1 LADKS
6 LWLLLLSNAERGKHE
21 KQPNNNRSEYICPVL
36 FEGRSG
42 RNFDQREADMLCR
55 WCGTD
60 MPDGSRFC
68 LKCGQK
74 TDVAAIKALA
84 AATPSQLSC
93 VTCGASLPPTAAFC
107 LKCGKPAPSTGNL
120 EALATVLAE
129 CMAFLRA
136 RRQRRILVWAFV
148 LVLLGAVL
156 WAVTGESPAAQ
167 EVQEFVHWS
176 QAQTVVDA
184 SVSVNPRSFSSHE
197 FTVPPGALDVT
208 VTGEF
213 SASPVGPRHGKG
225 NGNESGK
232 DADNGI
238 EAYVLTNPAFAVWS
252 TGYSTATIYQSNSTT
267 GAVID
272 ASLPGAGVYDLVFSN
287 RTSPYPKTVHAT
299 LLLRYKSGW
308 PNAILRLKER
318 LWNLIGL

>member
-1 LADKS
+1 
-6 LWLLLLSNAERGKHE
+6 
-21 KQPNNNRSEYICPVL
+21 
-36 FEGRSG
+36 
-42 RNFDQREADMLCR
+42 MLCR

-60 MPDGSRFC
+60 MPDGSQFC

-74 TDVAAIKALA
+74 TDGAAIKALP

-93 VTCGASLPPTAAFC
+93 VSCGTSLAPTAAFC
-107 LKCGKPAPSTGNL
+107 LKCGRPAPSTGNL

-136 RRQRRILVWAFV
+136 RRQRRILVWSFL

-156 WAVTGESPAAQ
+156 WAVTGESPAAR

-176 QAQTVVDA
+176 QAQTIVDA

-213 SASPVGPRHGKG
+213 SASPECKGPRQWDRSLCADQPCLCGVEHWLLHGDHLPNQFDKRRRDRCFPPRCRSLR
-225 NGNESGK
+225 SGVQQQ
-232 DADNGI
+232 D
-238 EAYVLTNPAFAVWS
+238 V
-252 TGYSTATIYQSNSTT
+252 
-267 GAVID
+267 
-272 ASLPGAGVYDLVFSN
+272 
-287 RTSPYPKTVHAT
+287 TV
-299 LLLRYKSGW
+299 S
-308 PNAILRLKER
+308 
-318 LWNLIGL
+318 

>member
-1 LADKS
+1 
-6 LWLLLLSNAERGKHE
+6 
-21 KQPNNNRSEYICPVL
+21 
-36 FEGRSG
+36 
-42 RNFDQREADMLCR
+42 MLCR

-74 TDVAAIKALA
+74 TDVAAIKALP
-84 AATPSQLSC
+84 AATPSQLEC
-93 VTCGASLPPTAAFC
+93 VICGASLPPAAAFC

-120 EALATVLAE
+120 EALATVLAD

-136 RRQRRILVWAFV
+136 RRQRRILVWSFV

-156 WAVTGESPAAQ
+156 WAVTGESPAAR

-197 FTVPPGALDVT
+197 FTVPPDALDVT

-213 SASPVGPRHGKG
+213 STSPVGPRHGKG
-225 NGNESGK
+225 NGNGNDSGK

-238 EAYVLTNPAFAVWS
+238 EALVLTNTAFAVWS

-267 GAVID
+267 GDVIE

-287 RTSPYPKTVHAT
+287 RTSPNPKTVHAT
-299 LLLRYKSGW
+299 VLLRYKSGW
-308 PNAILRLKER
+308 PNAILRVKER
-318 LWNLIGL
+318 LWNSIGL

>member
-1 LADKS
+1 
-6 LWLLLLSNAERGKHE
+6 
-21 KQPNNNRSEYICPVL
+21 
-36 FEGRSG
+36 
-42 RNFDQREADMLCR
+42 
-55 WCGTD
+55 
-60 MPDGSRFC
+60 

-74 TDVAAIKALA
+74 TDVAAIKALP
-84 AATPSQLSC
+84 AATPSQLACVSC
-93 VTCGASLPPTAAFC
+93 GTSMPPGAAFC
-107 LKCGKPAPSTGNL
+107 LKCGRPAPSTGNL

-136 RRQRRILVWAFV
+136 RRQRRILVWSFV

-156 WAVTGESPAAQ
+156 WAATGKSPAAQ

-176 QAQTVVDA
+176 QAQTIVDA
-184 SVSVNPRSFSSHE
+184 SVSVNPRSFASHE

-213 SASPVGPRHGKG
+213 STSPVGPPHGK
-225 NGNESGK
+225 GNESGK

-252 TGYSTATIYQSNSTT
+252 TGYSTATLYQTSSTA

-272 ASLPGAGVYDLVFSN
+272 APLPGAGVYDLVFSN
-287 RTSPYPKTVHAT
+287 RTSSHPKTIHAT
-299 LLLRYKSGW
+299 VLLRYKSGW

>member
-1 LADKS
+1 
-6 LWLLLLSNAERGKHE
+6 
-21 KQPNNNRSEYICPVL
+21 
-36 FEGRSG
+36 
-42 RNFDQREADMLCR
+42 
-55 WCGTD
+55 
-60 MPDGSRFC
+60 MPDGSQFC

-74 TDVAAIKALA
+74 TGVAAIKALP

-93 VTCGASLPPTAAFC
+93 VSCGASLPPAAPFC
-107 LKCGKPAPSTGNL
+107 PKCGRPAPSTGNL

-136 RRQRRILVWAFV
+136 RRQRRILVWSFV

-156 WAVTGESPAAQ
+156 WAITGESPAAR
-167 EVQEFVHWS
+167 ELQEFLHWS

-184 SVSVNPRSFSSHE
+184 SMSVNPRSFSSHE

-225 NGNESGK
+225 ESAK

-238 EAYVLTNPAFAVWS
+238 DAFVLTNPAFAVWS

-267 GAVID
+267 GDVIE

-299 LLLRYKSGW
+299 VLLRYKSGW
-308 PNAILRLKER
+308 PNAILRMKER
-318 LWNLIGL
+318 VWSWFGP

>member
-1 LADKS
+1 
-6 LWLLLLSNAERGKHE
+6 
-21 KQPNNNRSEYICPVL
+21 
-36 FEGRSG
+36 
-42 RNFDQREADMLCR
+42 MLCR

-74 TDVAAIKALA
+74 TDVAAIKALP
-84 AATPSQLSC
+84 AATLSQLSC
-93 VTCGASLPPTAAFC
+93 VSCGTSLPPAAAFC
-107 LKCGKPAPSTGNL
+107 LKCGRPAPSTGNL

-136 RRQRRILVWAFV
+136 RRQRRILVWSFV

-156 WAVTGESPAAQ
+156 WAITGESPAAR
-167 EVQEFVHWS
+167 EVQEFVHLS
-176 QAQTVVDA
+176 QAQTVIDA

-213 SASPVGPRHGKG
+213 SASPVSPSHGTG
-225 NGNESGK
+225 NGNERGK
-232 DADNGI
+232 DSDNGI

-252 TGYSTATIYQSNSTT
+252 TGYSTATIYQTNSTT
-267 GAVID
+267 GDVID

-299 LLLRYKSGW
+299 VLLRYKSGW

>member
-1 LADKS
+1 L
-6 LWLLLLSNAERGKHE
+6 
-21 KQPNNNRSEYICPVL
+21 P
-36 FEGRSG
+36 
-42 RNFDQREADMLCR
+42 
-55 WCGTD
+55 
-60 MPDGSRFC
+60 
-68 LKCGQK
+68 
-74 TDVAAIKALA
+74 AA
-84 AATPSQLSC
+84 
-93 VTCGASLPPTAAFC
+93 AAFC
-107 LKCGKPAPSTGNL
+107 LKCGRPAPSTGNL
-120 EALATVLAE
+120 EALATVLIE

-136 RRQRRILVWAFV
+136 RRQRRILLWSFV
-148 LVLLGAVL
+148 LFLLGAVL
-156 WAVTGESPAAQ
+156 WVATGESPAAR

-184 SVSVNPRSFSSHE
+184 SVSVNPRSFSAHE

-213 SASPVGPRHGKG
+213 SASPVSPPHGKG
-225 NGNESGK
+225 KGNESVN

-267 GAVID
+267 GDAID

-299 LLLRYKSGW
+299 VLLRYKSGW
-308 PNAILRLKER
+308 PNAILHLKER

>member
-1 LADKS
+1 
-6 LWLLLLSNAERGKHE
+6 
-21 KQPNNNRSEYICPVL
+21 
-36 FEGRSG
+36 
-42 RNFDQREADMLCR
+42 MLCR

-68 LKCGQK
+68 LRCGQK
-74 TDVAAIKALA
+74 TDVAATKALP
-84 AATPSQLSC
+84 AATPSRLSC
-93 VTCGASLPPTAAFC
+93 VTCGTRLPPTAAFC

-136 RRQRRILVWAFV
+136 RRQRRILLWSFL

-156 WAVTGESPAAQ
+156 WAATGESPAAR

-184 SVSVNPRSFSSHE
+184 SVSVNPRSFSAHE

-213 SASPVGPRHGKG
+213 SASPVGPPHGKG
-225 NGNESGK
+225 KESGK

-267 GAVID
+267 GDVID

-299 LLLRYKSGW
+299 VLLRYKSGW

-318 LWNLIGL
+318 LWN

>member
-1 LADKS
+1 
-6 LWLLLLSNAERGKHE
+6 
-21 KQPNNNRSEYICPVL
+21 
-36 FEGRSG
+36 
-42 RNFDQREADMLCR
+42 MLCR

-74 TDVAAIKALA
+74 ADVAAMKALP
-84 AATPSQLSC
+84 AATPSRLSC
-93 VTCGASLPPTAAFC
+93 VSCGTSLPSAAAFC

-129 CMAFLRA
+129 CMVFLRA
-136 RRQRRILVWAFV
+136 RRQRRILLWSFL
-148 LVLLGAVL
+148 LVLLGGVL
-156 WAVTGESPAAQ
+156 WAATGESTAAR
-167 EVQEFVHWS
+167 EVQEFLHWS

-184 SVSVNPRSFSSHE
+184 SMSVNPRSFSSHE

-225 NGNESGK
+225 ESAK

-238 EAYVLTNPAFAVWS
+238 DAFVLTNPAFAVWS
-252 TGYSTATIYQSNSTT
+252 TGYSTATIYQSNSTA
-267 GAVID
+267 GDVIE

-299 LLLRYKSGW
+299 VLLRYKSGW
-308 PNAILRLKER
+308 PNAILRMKER
-318 LWNLIGL
+318 LWSWFGP

>member
-1 LADKS
+1 
-6 LWLLLLSNAERGKHE
+6 
-21 KQPNNNRSEYICPVL
+21 
-36 FEGRSG
+36 
-42 RNFDQREADMLCR
+42 MLCR

-74 TDVAAIKALA
+74 TGAAVTKALPA
-84 AATPSQLSC
+84 AVLSQLSC
-93 VTCGASLPPTAAFC
+93 VTCGASLPPAAAFC
-107 LKCGKPAPSTGNL
+107 LKCGKPAPTTGNL

-136 RRQRRILVWAFV
+136 RRQRRILLWSFL

-156 WAVTGESPAAQ
+156 WAATGKSPAAR

-213 SASPVGPRHGKG
+213 SASSVGPRHSK
-225 NGNESGK
+225 GNESRK
-232 DADNGI
+232 DGDNGI

-267 GAVID
+267 GDVID

-299 LLLRYKSGW
+299 VILRYKSGW

-318 LWNLIGL
+318 LWNWIGL